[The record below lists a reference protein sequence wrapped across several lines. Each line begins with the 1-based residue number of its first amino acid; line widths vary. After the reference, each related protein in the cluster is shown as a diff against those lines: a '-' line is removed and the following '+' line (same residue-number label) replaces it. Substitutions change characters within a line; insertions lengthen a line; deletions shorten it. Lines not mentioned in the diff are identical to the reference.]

1 MYRYIN
7 DDMLEKIYEEYPKCF
22 GIRFNENIIVNGKC
36 VGQVLLLS
44 GVTKKTIGY
53 NSRVKFLK
61 EKIKYITGENN
72 GSKLCVIN
80 QYWVKPFINNPK
92 LKFKIKVLKSKL
104 NETTNERVYFYDLE
118 EIELTYSQYIMR
130 NMIIDFGNYKHQI
143 ICAYENF
150 KQRYGLHHNYYRA
163 LNETCKNY
171 LIKHDMLKSILS
183 RIDNTKKKYKKEW
196 TKEYIKHLEINR
208 DQRIIDELFK
218 DSKVEKDKS
227 NIVQFKKEVYNSKS
241 RTIP

>member
-7 DDMLEKIYEEYPKCF
+7 DDMLERIYEEYPKCF
-22 GIRFNENIIVNGKC
+22 GIRVNENIESDDGKYI
-36 VGQVLLLS
+36 GQVLLLS
-44 GVTKKTIGY
+44 GVTKKKIGY

-61 EKIKYITGENN
+61 DKIRYRSREIDGF
-72 GSKLCVIN
+72 KLCIVN

-104 NETTNERVYFYDLE
+104 NETTNERIYFYDFDE
-118 EIELTYSQYIMR
+118 MELTYSQYIMR

-143 ICAYENF
+143 VCAYENF
-150 KQRYGLHHNYYRA
+150 KQRYGLHHDYYRA

-171 LIKHDMLKSILS
+171 FIKHDMLKSILS
-183 RIDNTKKKYKKEW
+183 KVDNTKKKYKKEW

-208 DQRIIDELFK
+208 DQKLIDELFE
-218 DSKVEKDKS
+218 DYESKEKKS
-227 NIVQFKKEVYNSKS
+227 NVIQLKKVV
-241 RTIP
+241 

>member
-163 LNETCKNY
+163 LNETCQNQSVFQWPQPFSPIFLTSCDILLNQQRCQFSNY
-171 LIKHDMLKSILS
+171 VFWQTRLS
-183 RIDNTKKKYKKEW
+183 AQSW
-196 TKEYIKHLEINR
+196 
-208 DQRIIDELFK
+208 
-218 DSKVEKDKS
+218 
-227 NIVQFKKEVYNSKS
+227 
-241 RTIP
+241 P